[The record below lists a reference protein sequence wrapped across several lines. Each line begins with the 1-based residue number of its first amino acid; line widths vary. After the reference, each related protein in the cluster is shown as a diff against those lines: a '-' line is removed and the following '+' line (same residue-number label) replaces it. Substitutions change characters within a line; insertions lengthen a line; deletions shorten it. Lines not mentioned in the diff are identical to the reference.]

1 MKALGQK
8 MHSRFTG
15 LRGDLDAYSI
25 YSKGEVKHE
34 IRLDRQA
41 AAGLHRALQAM
52 ARSFVFI
59 LSLKYFK

>member
-15 LRGDLDAYSI
+15 LTGHLDAYSI
-25 YSKGEVKHE
+25 DSKGEVKHE
-34 IRLDRQA
+34 LRQDRQA
-41 AAGLHRALQAM
+41 AAALHRALRAM

-59 LSLKYFK
+59 LSLKHSK